1 MRADL
6 IDSIRPGRIGAEAVF
21 PEAAFGVVW
30 SSADDPKW
38 AVNIPM
44 NETKWKDY
52 AELVGFVAIII
63 SLVVLIIE
71 VRQNTLATER
81 QIALDRADSMT
92 SAFFDSE
99 LASILEK
106 IKSVDGLDRNI
117 VPFTEAYDLSYREAV
132 IWERHLQYAWSVLEA
147 EFEADGPSPSLD
159 ASILSMLINRDN
171 QLYVAYSGK
180 FRFSEGFREYVT
192 NLQGR
197 VDEFEKMIRQ

>member
-1 MRADL
+1 LEVGLPLLTKADGQYPITTRRVL
-6 IDSIRPGRIGAEAVF
+6 AQASF
-21 PEAAFGVVW
+21 
-30 SSADDPKW
+30 
-38 AVNIPM
+38 M

-52 AELVGFVAIII
+52 AELIGFVAIIV

-81 QIALDRADSMT
+81 QIALDRAASMT

-117 VPFTEAYDLSYREAV
+117 VPFIEAYDLSYPEAV
-132 IWERHLQYAWSVLEA
+132 IWERHLQYAWEVLEA

-159 ASILSMLINRDN
+159 ASILSLLITPDN
-171 QLYVAYSGK
+171 QLYVTYSGK
-180 FRFSEGFREYVT
+180 FRFSDDFRDYLT
-192 NLQGR
+192 TLQGR
-197 VDEFEKMIRQ
+197 VDEFVEIIRQ